1 MNYELLTTENAP
13 VKMWTKGVPVE
24 ADARQQ
30 LINTA
35 KMPFIFKHIA
45 VMPDVHLGK
54 GSTIGSV
61 IPTKGAI
68 IPAAVGV
75 DIGCGMNALRTA
87 LTAEDL
93 PENLAELRQAIEMA
107 VPHGRTTGRCK
118 RDKGAWENPPVNVD
132 AKWAELEAGY
142 QWLTQK
148 YPRFLNTN
156 NYKHRER
163 WERVTTLLKSA
174 LMSQTR
180 CGLCCTPVHAELVTP
195 SGLTLSIWHKK
206 RCRTSLKRCHR
217 ATGVLYG
224 RYGIL

>member
-87 LTAEDL
+87 LTAADL
-93 PENLAELRQAIEMA
+93 PENRCAVYLCRSAVRPVSFLRRRRSEQ
-107 VPHGRTTGRCK
+107 
-118 RDKGAWENPPVNVD
+118 
-132 AKWAELEAGY
+132 
-142 QWLTQK
+142 
-148 YPRFLNTN
+148 
-156 NYKHRER
+156 
-163 WERVTTLLKSA
+163 
-174 LMSQTR
+174 
-180 CGLCCTPVHAELVTP
+180 
-195 SGLTLSIWHKK
+195 
-206 RCRTSLKRCHR
+206 
-217 ATGVLYG
+217 
-224 RYGIL
+224 RYHPLHFP

>member
-87 LTAEDL
+87 LTAADL
-93 PENLAELRQAIEMA
+93 PENLAELRQAIETA
-107 VPHGRTTGRCK
+107 VLPGV
-118 RDKGAWENPPVNVD
+118 VNVIK
-132 AKWAELEAGY
+132 AHGKTRL
-142 QWLTQK
+142 LTSM
-148 YPRFLNTN
+148 RN
-156 NYKHRER
+156 
-163 WERVTTLLKSA
+163 
-174 LMSQTR
+174 
-180 CGLCCTPVHAELVTP
+180 GLSWRPVI
-195 SGLTLSIWHKK
+195 SG
-206 RCRTSLKRCHR
+206 
-217 ATGVLYG
+217 
-224 RYGIL
+224 

>member
-1 MNYELLTTENAP
+1 MNYELMTTQNAP

-24 ADARQQ
+24 DDARQQ

-75 DIGCGMNALRTA
+75 DIGCGMNALRTS
-87 LTAEDL
+87 LTAADL
-93 PENLAELRQAIEMA
+93 PENLAELRSAIEAA
-107 VPHGRTTGRCK
+107 VPHGRTTGRGR
-118 RDKGAWENPPVNVD
+118 RDVGAWGNPPANVD
-132 AKWAELEAGY
+132 EKWAQLEAGY

-156 NYKHRER
+156 SYKHGNVGNR
-163 WERVTTLLKSA
+163 
-174 LMSQTR
+174 
-180 CGLCCTPVHAELVTP
+180 
-195 SGLTLSIWHKK
+195 
-206 RCRTSLKRCHR
+206 
-217 ATGVLYG
+217 
-224 RYGIL
+224 